1 MNGTYENS
9 LNPFVDQYLSVFVS
23 AYKNAYSAND
33 VLIRFIEMWE
43 QFLDNHK
50 YVGTAKLIVYQFMNS
65 FCATFNVWDF

>member
-65 FCATFNVWDF
+65 FCATFNV

>member
-1 MNGTYENS
+1 MNGTYKNS
-9 LNPFVDQYLSVFVS
+9 LNSFVDQYLSVFVS

-33 VLIRFIEMWE
+33 VLIWFIENWK

-50 YVGTAKLIVYQFMNS
+50 YIGIAKPIVYKFMNS

>member
-50 YVGTAKLIVYQFMNS
+50 CVGIAKLIVYQFMNS
-65 FCATFNVWDF
+65 FGATFNVWDF

>member
-50 YVGTAKLIVYQFMNS
+50 YVAIAKLIVYQFMNS
-65 FCATFNVWDF
+65 FCATFNV